1 MKLGY
6 FADGPWSHKAFEMI
20 INDKRLD
27 ILFVVARF
35 SKPDQILK
43 KFAEDNNIDFLVF
56 ENINSVSAV
65 SRLKD
70 YRADLFIS
78 MSYDQIIRKDL
89 LKLPPK
95 GFINCH
101 AGALPFYRG
110 RNVLNWVLI
119 NGESEFGITVHYID
133 EGIDTGDIILQKNYP
148 IYLSDNYNT
157 LLERSYDYCSDL
169 LMKSLLMIVDNK
181 VIRIKQIDIDNIGSY
196 CQRRLPGDEILN
208 WNLESEKIN
217 NFVRGITFPGPCA
230 RTFYGINEIMI
241 IKSELTAEKVNSNFK
256 NGTILKSQKD
266 KFLVKTKDNSLLVT
280 SFLFSDGK
288 KKEIKAGMILKDRK
302 SEI

>member
-20 INDKRLD
+20 INDKRLNM
-27 ILFVVARF
+27 LFVVARF

-43 KFAEDNNIDFLVF
+43 KLAEDNNIDFLVF

-169 LMKSLLMIVDNK
+169 LMKSLLMK
-181 VIRIKQIDIDNIGSY
+181 HSIDIV
-196 CQRRLPGDEILN
+196 
-208 WNLESEKIN
+208 IN
-217 NFVRGITFPGPCA
+217 
-230 RTFYGINEIMI
+230 
-241 IKSELTAEKVNSNFK
+241 
-256 NGTILKSQKD
+256 
-266 KFLVKTKDNSLLVT
+266 
-280 SFLFSDGK
+280 
-288 KKEIKAGMILKDRK
+288 
-302 SEI
+302 

>member
-20 INDKRLD
+20 LNDERLD

-35 SKPDQILK
+35 NKPDQILK

-56 ENINSVSAV
+56 ENINSVSAI

-78 MSYDQIIRKDL
+78 MSYDQIIKKDL

-148 IYLSDNYNT
+148 IYLSDNYNS
-157 LLERSYDYCSDL
+157 LLERSYDYCSEL
-169 LMKSLLMIVDNK
+169 LMKSLLMIIDDK
-181 VIRIKQIDIDNIGSY
+181 VIRIKQIEIDKIGSY
-196 CQRRLPGDEILN
+196 CKRRLPGDELIN

-241 IKSELTAEKVNSNFK
+241 IKTELTAEKVKSNFK
-256 NGTILKSQKD
+256 NGTVLKSQKD

-280 SFLFSDGK
+280 SFLFSGGK
-288 KKEIKAGMILKDRK
+288 KKRNQSWNDIKR
-302 SEI
+302 

>member
-20 INDKRLD
+20 INDKRLNM
-27 ILFVVARF
+27 LFVVARF

-43 KFAEDNNIDFLVF
+43 KLAEDNNIDFLVF

-288 KKEIKAGMILKDRK
+288 KKK
-302 SEI
+302 SKLE